1 MRQKTEAT
9 FTVDTWDETTQES
22 FNGGQRITHASVR
35 KTYHGGIQGHG
46 SLEYV
51 MSYGEDGAATFVGL
65 ERVTGRLG
73 TRSGSFVLRHIGR
86 FESGVARAKLRVL
99 PGSATGDLV
108 GLRGEGEFAL
118 TEAQKYRFSFEYE
131 FE

>member
-1 MRQKTEAT
+1 MSQKTEAT
-9 FTVDTWDETTQES
+9 FTIDSWDENTQES
-22 FNGGQRITHASVR
+22 FDGGRKITHASVR
-35 KTYHGGIQGHG
+35 KTYRGGIQGHG
-46 SLEYV
+46 WLESV
-51 MSYGEDGAATFVGL
+51 MAYGDDGTATFVGL

-73 TRSGSFVLRHIGR
+73 TLSGSFVLRHIGR

-108 GLRGEGEFAL
+108 GLRGEGEFAVAEPQEYL
-118 TEAQKYRFSFEYE
+118 FSFEYK

>member
-1 MRQKTEAT
+1 MIQNTEAT
-9 FTVDTWDETTQES
+9 FTVDSWDEDIQES
-22 FNGGQRITHASVR
+22 FDGGRKITHASVR
-35 KTYHGGIQGHG
+35 KTYSGGIQGHG

-51 MSYGEDGAATFVGL
+51 MSYDEDGGATFVGL

-73 TRSGSFVLRHIGR
+73 AHSGSFVLRHIGR

-118 TEAQKYRFSFEYE
+118 AEAQEYQFSFQYE